1 MRIARRRGR
10 LSRRCV
16 PRMPLERRLAAAGL
30 ALVLVVVLAAASLRL
45 AGSDALVRAAH
56 RVAASLEVIVAA
68 WLAWLAWRARRVEPA
83 LGLAL
88 ALTVALSVLGI
99 AAGRNPSELQAMGNL
114 LGGLAL
120 AAAFAWLAGHA
131 RKERALTPVLAS
143 FLLALLFMQAVLGSR
158 LSIHARYEMPAL
170 PAHAMLGLVL
180 AVLLGWFARR
190 RRGGQGR
197 LVFALAIGTL
207 LAGFTALHYE
217 YSATAAL
224 VHAGAAAL
232 LIAATAAALSR
243 AA

>member
-1 MRIARRRGR
+1 
-10 LSRRCV
+10 
-16 PRMPLERRLAAAGL
+16 MPLERRLALAGL
-30 ALVLVVVLAAASLRL
+30 FLVLVVVLAAASLRL
-45 AGSDALVRAAH
+45 AGSDALVRAVH

-88 ALTVALSVLGI
+88 VLTIALSVLGI
-99 AAGRNPSELQAMGNL
+99 AAGRNPSEPQAMGNL

-120 AAAFAWLAGHA
+120 AAAFAWLAGDA
-131 RKERALTPVLAS
+131 GEKRALTPVFAPV
-143 FLLALLFMQAVLGSR
+143 LLALLFVQAVLGSR

-170 PAHAMLGLVL
+170 PAHAMLGLAL
-180 AVLLGWFARR
+180 AVLLGWFAPGRFRR
-190 RRGGQGR
+190 HGKRV
-197 LVFALAIGTL
+197 LVLAIGTL